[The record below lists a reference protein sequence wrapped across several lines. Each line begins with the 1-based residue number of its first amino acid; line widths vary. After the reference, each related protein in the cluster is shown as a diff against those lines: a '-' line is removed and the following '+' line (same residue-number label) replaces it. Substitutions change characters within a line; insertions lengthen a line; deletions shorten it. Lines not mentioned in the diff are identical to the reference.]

1 MPFAVRVA
9 EVDEYDVGDPTE
21 AALANARRKARAVA
35 RRLQRSG
42 REDAGGGQAGQGG
55 RRGADAQSASADAH
69 SASADDRA
77 LSELPILASD
87 TVVALD
93 GQVLGAPARP
103 EEAARFLRALSG
115 RRHEVVS
122 AVCLLVP
129 GAGER
134 TAVSGA
140 QVQFRALDEATVAWY
155 VASREWQGRA
165 GGYAIQL
172 RGMALVERL
181 EGDPTAV
188 VGLPVPALLELWP
201 GLLHGDPPPPA

>member
-35 RRLQRSG
+35 GRLQRSG
-42 REDAGGGQAGQGG
+42 REDAGGQAGQAR
-55 RRGADAQSASADAH
+55 RRGADAQSAGADAQ

-103 EEAARFLRALSG
+103 DEAARFLRALSG

-129 GAGER
+129 GACER

-201 GLLHGDPPPPA
+201 GLLHGEPPPPA

>member
-9 EVDEYDVGDPTE
+9 EVDEHDLGDPTE

-35 RRLQRSG
+35 
-42 REDAGGGQAGQGG
+42 GQLEHSVRQGADGHAERAG
-55 RRGADAQSASADAH
+55 RRSKGAQSLSTDAP
-69 SASADDRA
+69 S

-103 EEAARFLRALSG
+103 AEAARFLRALSG

-129 GAGER
+129 GACER

-140 QVQFRALDEATVAWY
+140 EVQFRALDEATVAWY

-201 GLLHGDPPPPA
+201 GLLHGEPPPPA